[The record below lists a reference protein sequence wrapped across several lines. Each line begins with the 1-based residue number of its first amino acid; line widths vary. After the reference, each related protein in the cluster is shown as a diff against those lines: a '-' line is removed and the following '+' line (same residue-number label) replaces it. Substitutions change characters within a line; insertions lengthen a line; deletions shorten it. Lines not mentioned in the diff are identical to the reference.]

1 MRISDW
7 SSDVCSSDL
16 DEEAP
21 LGARGRCCAVDIEQR
36 SPLVENRRV
45 GAVEIFRLPV
55 AEDPAAESDDAA
67 AGVVD
72 RDYDAPAKKIVDV
85 AGIGVALHEP
95 ELLGILRI
103 DAVERAH
110 QRRWK
115 SEEHTSELQ
124 SLMRI
129 SYAVFCL
136 TKKQVTTKKS

>member
-55 AEDPAAESDDAA
+55 DEDPAAESDDAA

-72 RDYDAPAKKIVDV
+72 RDDDAPAKTIEDV
-85 AGIGVALHEP
+85 AGSGVAHTGP
-95 ELLGILRI
+95 EMTGTPWTDERGRRSGR
-103 DAVERAH
+103 ERAGE
-110 QRRWK
+110 K
-115 SEEHTSELQ
+115 G
-124 SLMRI
+124 
-129 SYAVFCL
+129 
-136 TKKQVTTKKS
+136 